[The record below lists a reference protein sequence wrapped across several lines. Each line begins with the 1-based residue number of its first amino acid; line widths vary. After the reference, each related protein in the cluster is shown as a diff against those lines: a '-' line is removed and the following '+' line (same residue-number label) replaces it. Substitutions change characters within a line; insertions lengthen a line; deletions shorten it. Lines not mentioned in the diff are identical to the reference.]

1 MALPIFQDSGLK
13 PIYDKVAAGV
23 RLDREDGLALF
34 HSADLLGVGALAQI
48 VRERLHGHKAFYI
61 YNQHLN
67 YSNICINGCKFCA
80 FGRKAGDPGAYEMSL
95 EEIFAKIAA
104 RAHEPITEVHIVGGC
119 HPDLPFSYYLEML
132 RGIKKLRPGVHL
144 QAFTAVE
151 VAHLAGKAG
160 LSVADTLQAL
170 QEAGLGSLPGGGAE
184 VFSPRIRQHL
194 CPEKLSPEGWL
205 GVAQTAHRL
214 GLNTNATMLYGHVE
228 TLEER
233 VDHLVR
239 LREAQDETQGFLAF
253 IPLAFHPQNTGL
265 SELTGPSAIDDLKTL
280 AVSRLLLD
288 NIPHI
293 KAFWVM
299 LGPKMAQISL
309 CFGVDDVD
317 GTVMEERITHMA
329 GAQTPQGLTRKQLR
343 ALIREAGCEPVE
355 RDTLYK
361 IVASGQLS
369 VASDQGLGVSIKG

>member
-1 MALPIFQDSGLK
+1 MALPNFQDSGLK

-23 RLDREDGLALF
+23 RLDREDGITLF

-48 VRERLHGHKAFYI
+48 VRERLHGNKAFYI

-67 YSNICINGCKFCA
+67 YSNICVNGCKFCA

-95 EEIFAKIAA
+95 EEIFAKIEA
-104 RAHEPITEVHIVGGC
+104 RAHEPITEIHIVGGC
-119 HPDLPFSYYLEML
+119 HPDLPFSFYLDML
-132 RGIKKLRPGVHL
+132 RGIKKLRPEVHL

-151 VAHLAGKAG
+151 VAHLADKGG

-170 QEAGLGSLPGGGAE
+170 KEAGLGSLPGGGAE

-205 GVAQTAHRL
+205 GVAQTAHKL
-214 GLNTNATMLYGHVE
+214 GLNTNATMLYGHLE

-288 NIPHI
+288 NLPHI

-329 GAQTPQGLTRKQLR
+329 GAQTPQGMTRTQLR

-361 IVASGQLS
+361 IVASSQ
-369 VASDQGLGVSIKG
+369 

>member
-1 MALPIFQDSGLK
+1 MALPKFQDPDLRS
-13 PIYDKVAAGV
+13 IYDKVTAKV

-34 HSADLLGVGALAQI
+34 ESADLLGVGALAQV
-48 VRERLHGHKAFYI
+48 VRQRLHGHRAFYI
-61 YNQHLN
+61 YNQHIN

-80 FGRKAGDPGAYEMSL
+80 FSRKAGEPGAYEMSL
-95 EEIFAKIAA
+95 EEIFAKIEA
-104 RAHEPITEVHIVGGC
+104 RRYEPITEIHIVGGC
-119 HPDLPFSYYLEML
+119 HPDLPFSFYLEML
-132 RGIKKLRPGVHL
+132 RGIKRLRPAVHL

-151 VAHLAGKAG
+151 VAHLSDRAG
-160 LSVADTLQAL
+160 LNVADTLLAL
-170 QEAGLGSLPGGGAE
+170 KEAGLGSLPGGGAE
-184 VFSPRIRQHL
+184 VFSPRIRQNL

-214 GLNTNATMLYGHVE
+214 GLNSNATMLYGHLE
-228 TLEER
+228 TLAER
-233 VDHLVR
+233 VDHLIR
-239 LREAQDETQGFLAF
+239 LRQAQDETHGFLAF

-265 SELTGPSAIDDLKTL
+265 SELSGPSAIDDLKTL

-288 NIPHI
+288 NIPHL

-299 LGPKMAQISL
+299 LGPKLAQISL

-329 GAQTPQGLTRKQLR
+329 GAQTPQGLTRAQLR

-355 RDTLYK
+355 RDTLYR
-361 IVASGQLS
+361 VVEA
-369 VASDQGLGVSIKG
+369 A